1 MQDRGTT
8 GCQQIVDIIHYSFEK
23 CVLLRCYCL
32 NFQGLAAVKVFNNNL
47 DYGIPC
53 YDLPTTLLNRLVAKF
68 FISDSRTSCYF
79 YFINAVVK
87 GWSSI
92 FCHKTFLA

>member
-47 DYGIPC
+47 DYGIP
-53 YDLPTTLLNRLVAKF
+53 L
-68 FISDSRTSCYF
+68 
-79 YFINAVVK
+79 
-87 GWSSI
+87 
-92 FCHKTFLA
+92 

>member
-1 MQDRGTT
+1 MQDGGTT

-32 NFQGLAAVKVFNNNL
+32 NFQVLAAVKVFNNNL

-53 YDLPTTLLNRLVAKF
+53 YDLPTTLLNWLVAKF
-68 FISDSRTSCYF
+68 FYQWQQNILLFLF
-79 YFINAVVK
+79 Y
-87 GWSSI
+87 
-92 FCHKTFLA
+92 